1 MVKKM
6 WARGHVVDHLS
17 AVFIEVTIVA
27 PHRVR
32 VHVPIKTAVTKV
44 EQTQRAIRKMKVI
57 RMITHALVEDLIVAL
72 EAHPVPKRKM
82 MTTDR
87 KRVEIKDI
95 RPVPKKCKVKILTV
109 RVSIWKVPEKLI
121 QVLKLRE

>member
-6 WARGHVVDHLS
+6 WARGHVVDHHN
-17 AVFIEVTIVA
+17 AVFIEVITVA

-32 VHVPIKTAVTKV
+32 VHVPTKTAVTKV

-57 RMITHALVEDLIVAL
+57 RMTTHALVEDLIVAL
-72 EAHPVPKRKM
+72 EAHPVPKRILKIM
-82 MTTDR
+82 DR

-95 RPVPKKCKVKILTV
+95 RPVPKKSKVK
-109 RVSIWKVPEKLI
+109 
-121 QVLKLRE
+121 